1 MSIFVDTP
9 GSSSIRIFKLPLT
22 PKAVNCPHSRDP
34 IGGGVLV
41 WRKGSFKLRAWS
53 HQLKS
58 TQVLL
63 FRAGDSLEWLAIARS
78 AYSLCMLVIKR
89 CRLHECEP
97 NV

>member
-1 MSIFVDTP
+1 MI
-9 GSSSIRIFKLPLT
+9 G
-22 PKAVNCPHSRDP
+22 PKAYPSRLAWDA

-53 HQLKS
+53 HKLKS

-97 NV
+97 NDIVVYLARIRPSLLVNSQG